1 MELYCII
8 YSALAIRIR
17 TYSLQLSQT
26 LHSVDNSSFVD
37 HTMESQSADDMSACL
52 LWTVEIY
59 HILLVGSYLSP
70 KEYHSLSVTCSELR
84 RGMTFQQ
91 DDQDTNETNEH
102 LLYASANANQ
112 ILLRQSGV
120 TFFGSDEWKATFGI
134 ELQKVPLLDLSI
146 FRTLHTDCP
155 FNTDGRKVKDTHAL
169 VYIPKKI
176 DESNINMELLSL
188 LCPQIVQDPDPAI
201 WGGYMM
207 EAVLAED
214 QPDGVENPDDSP
226 GIPQYDPRMNW
237 IDCGIASDM
246 TVSKS
251 CWMLFYIGDD
261 HSILP
266 NTRGKSFS
274 GMVEGLRK
282 VNSGLSGESGLGRNG
297 ELLAGEG
304 YEVLS
309 ALEVAVMAS
318 LIVSKTGQ
326 RILPSEPSSFSLTRY
341 YTVDYNRTI
350 IGDNNEG
357 SGLFGWYALLGG
369 SESIGI
375 CAGRRLATAVT
386 VSSGHIV
393 MSCAA
398 PR

>member
-1 MELYCII
+1 M
-8 YSALAIRIR
+8 S
-17 TYSLQLSQT
+17 TYSVVAT
-26 LHSVDNSSFVD
+26 GP
-37 HTMESQSADDMSACL
+37 CP

-70 KEYHSLSVTCSELR
+70 QDYQSLSMTCCELR
-84 RGMTFQQ
+84 RGMTFQD
-91 DDQDTNETNEH
+91 DDQEANEH

-112 ILLRQSGV
+112 ILLRQSGI

-134 ELQKVPLLDLSI
+134 ELQRVPLLGLSI

-155 FNTDGRKVKDTHAL
+155 FSTDGRKVKDTHAL
-169 VYIPKKI
+169 VYIPSEI
-176 DESNINMELLSL
+176 DESPINMDQLSK
-188 LCPQIVQDPDPAI
+188 LCPQIVQDPDPAK
-201 WGGYMM
+201 WGGNMR

-214 QPDGVENPDDSP
+214 QPDGVDIPDDRP
-226 GIPQYDPRMNW
+226 GIPQYDHRMNW
-237 IDCGIASDM
+237 ISCGIASDM

-266 NTRGKSFS
+266 NTRGNSFS

-282 VNSGLSGESGLGRNG
+282 VNAHISGESDLGRNG

-309 ALEVAVMAS
+309 ALEVAVVAS

-326 RILPSEPSSFSLTRY
+326 RILPSEPSSFSLTQY
-341 YTVDYNRTI
+341 YTVGYNRTI
-350 IGDNNEG
+350 IGDNNED
-357 SGLFGWYALLGG
+357 SGLFGWYRVGG
-369 SESIGI
+369 NESIGI
-375 CAGRRLATAVT
+375 CAGRRLATSVT
-386 VSSGHIV
+386 ASSGHII

-398 PR
+398 SR